1 MNIYEYYIMEILT
14 GGGTEGHDGPNIDP
28 VSVRQLQLHQA
39 PPLDRPPR
47 SFARPEPGEV
57 ASPLRLPVA
66 RHRAIYPLN
75 FMIEKCWKHGCNM
88 LQYDLEQDKRC
99 SS

>member
-28 VSVRQLQLHQA
+28 VSVRQLHQLHQLHQA

-47 SFARPEPGEV
+47 SFARPEPGGEV
-57 ASPLRLPVA
+57 ASCRL
-66 RHRAIYPLN
+66 
-75 FMIEKCWKHGCNM
+75 HGTG
-88 LQYDLEQDKRC
+88 LYTP
-99 SS
+99 